1 MQGIYENFYFINIKM
16 DSESLCVFPKVAEL
30 LSNSVFTRAQPFL
43 ARVIFTRLFRF
54 INDIYYLLNI
64 QNVSGTV
71 WEVLLG
77 LSHLIFI
84 TSLSDRVNYYL
95 HYIPHVVILQ
105 GPERV
110 KVWSQPQ
117 T

>member
-1 MQGIYENFYFINIKM
+1 MNRPLNKRLCNCMTYITYFIFMSVLFDMQGIYENFYFINIKM

-43 ARVIFTRLFRF
+43 ARVIFTMLFSF

-71 WEVLLG
+71 
-77 LSHLIFI
+77 
-84 TSLSDRVNYYL
+84 
-95 HYIPHVVILQ
+95 
-105 GPERV
+105 
-110 KVWSQPQ
+110 
-117 T
+117 